1 MTDSGRP
8 TFGGKRWRFRMLRR
22 VRALPLH
29 WRVTMGVFFL
39 LGGMLW
45 FLPVVG
51 IWMLPLGIVVLAFDV
66 PIVRRAL
73 RRWSQSRTRARL
85 RKAAAKEA
93 EG

>member
-1 MTDSGRP
+1 MTARSRP
-8 TFGGKRWRFRMLRR
+8 TFGSRRWRFRMLRR
-22 VRALPLH
+22 VRALPFH

-39 LGGMLW
+39 LGGALW

-73 RRWSQSRTRARL
+73 RRWSQSRTRAR
-85 RKAAAKEA
+85 KAAAKA
-93 EG
+93 AGG